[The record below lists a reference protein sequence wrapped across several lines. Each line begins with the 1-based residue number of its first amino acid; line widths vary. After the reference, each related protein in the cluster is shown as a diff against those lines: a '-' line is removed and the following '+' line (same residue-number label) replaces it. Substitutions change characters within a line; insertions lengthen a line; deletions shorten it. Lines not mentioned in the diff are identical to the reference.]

1 MEIETYVRFL
11 AALVLVLVLIGGC
24 AWAAR
29 RLGLGGA
36 LSAAKGSVARLGVV
50 EVKVLDSRRKLVL
63 LRRDAREYL
72 VLLGPNQDLLIESGP
87 GPAPGEASAG
97 DADMGEA
104 GARKTPSAEDPPTPL
119 PLAAP

>member
-1 MEIETYVRFL
+1 MEIETYLRFL

-24 AWAAR
+24 AWIAR
-29 RLGLGGA
+29 RLGFGGA
-36 LSAAKGSVARLGVV
+36 LSVTRGTAARLGVV

-87 GPAPGEASAG
+87 GPMP
-97 DADMGEA
+97 DDA
-104 GARKTPSAEDPPTPL
+104 GARKAPSADDAATPR

>member
-1 MEIETYVRFL
+1 MEIETYLRFL

-24 AWAAR
+24 AWIAR
-29 RLGLGGA
+29 RLGFGGA
-36 LSAAKGSVARLGVV
+36 LSVTKGPTARLAVV

-63 LRRDAREYL
+63 LRRDAREFL

-87 GPAPGEASAG
+87 GPAPGEANVGEANV
-97 DADMGEA
+97 GEA
-104 GARKTPSAEDPPTPL
+104 GARKTPSADDAPAPP

>member
-24 AWAAR
+24 AWVAR
-29 RLGLGGA
+29 RLGFGGA
-36 LSAAKGSVARLGVV
+36 LSVTKGTAARLGVV

-87 GPAPGEASAG
+87 GPAPN
-97 DADMGEA
+97 EA
-104 GARKTPSAEDPPTPL
+104 GARKTPSADEASAPL
-119 PLAAP
+119 PVAAP